1 MIVLAL
7 DSTTPQ
13 GSVAITGEDGR
24 VDVRAGDVGR
34 GWSERLPGEVLG
46 SLAAHRLTV
55 EEIGLFAVAAGPG
68 SLTGLRV
75 GIATM
80 QGLALATA
88 RPLVGVSALEALA
101 LHGVQRAQMACA
113 TSRARLRVGAWADAR
128 RGEVY
133 SALYEV
139 AFDDPEGGEA
149 WRVLEG
155 PSVGPAPATA
165 TRWQALEPVA
175 SFVVVGDVEGEQ
187 GEVLKRVCGVD
198 LDLCPRPL
206 LAGYVATIARRLA
219 ARGLAGPPHAVRP
232 LYVRK
237 PDAVLAR
244 DRAMALRR
252 APEGP
257 ECA

>member
-13 GSVAITGEDGR
+13 GSVALSAEDGR
-24 VDVRAGDVGR
+24 ADVRAGDVGR
-34 GWSERLPGEVLG
+34 GWSERLPGELLAV
-46 SLAAHRLTV
+46 LAAHRLTV
-55 EEIGLFAVAAGPG
+55 EEVGLFAVASGPG

-75 GIATM
+75 GIATV

-101 LHGVQRAQMACA
+101 LHGVQLARARQPSC
-113 TSRARLRVGAWADAR
+113 ARLRVGAWADAR

-133 SALYEV
+133 SALYETDV
-139 AFDDPEGGEA
+139 DGDDGGES

-155 PSVGPAPATA
+155 PSVGSAPATA
-165 TRWQALEPVA
+165 TRWQTLERA
-175 SFVVVGDVEGEQ
+175 ESFVVVGDVEGEQ
-187 GEVLKRVCGVD
+187 GDVLKGLSGVD

-244 DRAMALRR
+244 ERAMALRR
-252 APEGP
+252 APAGP
-257 ECA
+257 ERA